1 MGARFV
7 AANGLRFA
15 YLEDGPERG
24 PLALCLHGFPDHA
37 PTFRHLLP
45 QLAAA
50 GFHAV
55 APWLRGYAPS
65 AVPED
70 GDVSLDTLAADANA
84 LHEALGGDARA
95 VIVGHD
101 WGALAA
107 HRAGTAAPQRW
118 RRVVTIAVPPESHLV
133 RMHLTLAQVRRSH
146 YAVRMQAP
154 GAVAWLRANDFQAI
168 DALWGA
174 WSPSYRRPAEDRF
187 ALRATLRS
195 PGTLETAVGYY
206 RQVRRDATIGR
217 FPRPDAL
224 PPQPHL
230 YLHGLADGCVGG
242 EIAQGVRLAHPK
254 SRVELIPGAGHF
266 LHLEH
271 PVVIGETITAFLTES

>member
-7 AANGLRFA
+7 EANGLRFA
-15 YLEDGPERG
+15 YLEQGPRDG

-45 QLAAA
+45 RLAAA

-55 APWLRGYAPS
+55 APWLRGYAPT
-65 AVPED
+65 AVPPD

-84 LHEALGGDARA
+84 LHGAFGGDGRA

-107 HRAGTAAPQRW
+107 NRATASEPQLW
-118 RRVVTIAVPPESHLV
+118 RRVVTIAVPPEPHLL
-133 RMHLTLAQVRRSH
+133 RLRLTLAQARRSH
-146 YAVRMQAP
+146 YTVRMQGP
-154 GAVAWLRANDFQAI
+154 GAVAWLRANDFEAI

-174 WSPSYRRPAEDRF
+174 WSPSYRQPADDRL

-206 RQVRRDATIGR
+206 RQVRRDATRGR
-217 FPRPDAL
+217 FPRPAAL

-242 EIAQGVRLAHPK
+242 EIAQGVRLPHPK
-254 SRVELIPGAGHF
+254 SRVERVPGAGHF

-271 PVVIGETITAFLTES
+271 PGVIGEAIAGFLSER